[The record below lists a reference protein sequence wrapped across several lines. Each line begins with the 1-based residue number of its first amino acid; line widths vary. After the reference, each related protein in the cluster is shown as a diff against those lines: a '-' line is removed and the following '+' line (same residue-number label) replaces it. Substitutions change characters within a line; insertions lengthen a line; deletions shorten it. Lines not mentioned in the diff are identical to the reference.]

1 MNYLYNVKVSS
12 RTIAYYKIEVKHLL
26 SIFQDEPI
34 CFFDFKKECFKKIN
48 LLLERLTDLNIT
60 KIEMIDDKETIRVK
74 SLDKELENEKKLN
87 NKVFD
92 LEYGEVNYNKQ
103 KIQLKNQMNKKFDL
117 KKDRSLIRKISTKW
131 SHILKVLTKLNFSNL
146 KQNLKSLSP
155 LPVINNYNKTNL
167 INKKNTLQ
175 ETKKNFNHGL
185 KFEKNLIKKLEKQK
199 EEDDKLLITN
209 HYKNPSSSS
218 LKRIFNDD
226 VKINNDYKTI
236 FFKTSIQIKIKP
248 LIRNRN
254 NNTYDKL
261 KRIKSWDFEKEN
273 KIYEQYANTIV
284 NEEPYIASYSF
295 RGQKGY
301 NGKYLKNKNNF
312 YRKYKSKMTSEDLF
326 KYRKEEMK
334 I

>member
-1 MNYLYNVKVSS
+1 M
-12 RTIAYYKIEVKHLL
+12 
-26 SIFQDEPI
+26 
-34 CFFDFKKECFKKIN
+34 
-48 LLLERLTDLNIT
+48 
-60 KIEMIDDKETIRVK
+60 
-74 SLDKELENEKKLN
+74 
-87 NKVFD
+87 
-92 LEYGEVNYNKQ
+92 
-103 KIQLKNQMNKKFDL
+103 
-117 KKDRSLIRKISTKW
+117 
-131 SHILKVLTKLNFSNL
+131 
-146 KQNLKSLSP
+146 
-155 LPVINNYNKTNL
+155 
-167 INKKNTLQ
+167 
-175 ETKKNFNHGL
+175 
-185 KFEKNLIKKLEKQK
+185 
-199 EEDDKLLITN
+199 LITN
-209 HYKNPSSSS
+209 NYKNPFSSS

-226 VKINNDYKTI
+226 EKINNDYKTI

-261 KRIKSWDFEKEN
+261 KRIKSWDFETEN

-326 KYRKEEMK
+326 KYRKEKMK